1 MNQLLRLI
9 AIVIALNTAGCAL
22 FETPEW
28 AKRHAQ
34 DKPASKAPVEQ
45 PPIVSDRF
53 VLSPATDMD
62 GDVVGEV
69 QVIRA
74 RYEDTF
80 IDIGRA
86 YDLGFDELVQA
97 NPGVDPWL
105 PGAGTRVVLPT
116 RFILPDAPR
125 EGIVLNIGIKRIF
138 FYPKVTA
145 GESPLVIT
153 HPVGIGRDGWATP
166 IGATTV
172 VAKVKDPVWTVP
184 PSIRK
189 EHAEAGDPLPA
200 QVGAGPDNPLG
211 AFALRLGFPSYL
223 IHGTNKPSGIGMRVS
238 HGCVQ
243 LFPEDIESLFSEV
256 SVGTTVRIVNQ
267 PQLVGWQAGNL
278 YLEVHPALEDDQR
291 NLQAALDQRL
301 AQALRQRQPNP
312 VQKPVQ
318 KPAQNPVQV
327 VPVSVDAGLVTAT
340 VKEAR
345 GFPVRLLESA
355 ADAQSIV
362 ARARATENIV
372 TYPADADAT
381 TAPRPSP
388 SLDAASR

>member
-1 MNQLLRLI
+1 MHQLIRFVAL
-9 AIVIALNTAGCAL
+9 VIALNTAGCAL

-28 AKRHAQ
+28 AKRQA
-34 DKPASKAPVEQ
+34 AGKARAEQ

-53 VLSPATDMD
+53 VLSPASDMD

-80 IDIGRA
+80 TDIARA

-105 PGAGTRVVLPT
+105 PGAGTRIVLPT

-138 FYPKVTA
+138 YYPKVTA
-145 GESPLVIT
+145 GESPVVIT
-153 HPVGIGRDGWATP
+153 HPVGIGREGWATP
-166 IGATTV
+166 IGVTTV
-172 VAKVKDPVWTVP
+172 VAKVIDPVWTVP

-200 QVGAGPDNPLG
+200 QVAAGPDNPLG

-243 LFPEDIESLFSEV
+243 LFPEDIESLFSQV
-256 SVGTTVRIVNQ
+256 PVGTTVRIVNQ

-291 NLQAALDQRL
+291 NLQAALGQRL
-301 AQALRQRQPNP
+301 AQALRKRKPNS
-312 VQKPVQ
+312 
-318 KPAQNPVQV
+318 AQNPVQGA
-327 VPVSVDAGLVTAT
+327 PVSVDAGLVAAT

-355 ADAQSIV
+355 ADAQSVV

-372 TYPADADAT
+372 TYPVDAEAT
-381 TAPRPSP
+381 TAPRPSS

>member
-1 MNQLLRLI
+1 MHKLLRVVAL
-9 AIVIALNTAGCAL
+9 VIALNTAGCAL

-28 AKRHAQ
+28 AKRQA
-34 DKPASKAPVEQ
+34 AGKAPAEQ

-53 VLSPATDMD
+53 VLSPASDRD

-80 IDIGRA
+80 TDIARA

-116 RFILPDAPR
+116 QFILPDAPR

-243 LFPEDIESLFSEV
+243 LFPEDIESLFNQV
-256 SVGTTVRIVNQ
+256 PVGTTVRIVNQ

-278 YLEVHPALEDDQR
+278 YLEAHPALEDDQR
-291 NLQAALDQRL
+291 NLQVALGQRL
-301 AQALRQRQPNP
+301 AQALRKRKPNP
-312 VQKPVQ
+312 PQ
-318 KPAQNPVQV
+318 KPALNPAQSPIQGA
-327 VPVSVDAGLVTAT
+327 PVSVDAGLVATT

-355 ADAQSIV
+355 ADAQSVV
-362 ARARATENIV
+362 ARARASENIV
-372 TYPADADAT
+372 TYPVDADAT
-381 TAPRPSP
+381 TVPRPSS

>member
-1 MNQLLRLI
+1 MQQLVRFLVM
-9 AIVIALNTAGCAL
+9 VIALNTAGCAL
-22 FETPEW
+22 FKTPEW
-28 AKRHAQ
+28 AKRHAAAQ
-34 DKPASKAPVEQ
+34 PAVKAPVWQ

-53 VLSPATDMD
+53 VLIPAGDMD

-69 QVIRA
+69 QVISA

-80 IDIGRA
+80 IDIARA

-138 FYPKVTA
+138 LYPKVMA
-145 GESPLVIT
+145 GESPVVIT

-189 EHAEAGDPLPA
+189 EHAENGDPLPA

-211 AFALRLGFPSYL
+211 AYALRLGFPSYL

-256 SVGTTVRIVNQ
+256 AVGTPVRIVN
-267 PQLVGWQAGNL
+267 PPRLVGWQAGNL

-291 NLQAALDQRL
+291 DLQTALNKRL
-301 AQALRQRQPNP
+301 AQAL
-312 VQKPVQ
+312 QKRKP
-318 KPAQNPVQV
+318 KPAQNAPKKPVKA
-327 VPVSVDAGLVTAT
+327 VPVSVDAGLVAAT

-345 GFPVRLLESA
+345 GFPVRLWESA

-362 ARARATENIV
+362 ARARLTENIV
-372 TYPADADAT
+372 TYPADADAAT
-381 TAPRPSP
+381 EPQPSP

>member
-1 MNQLLRLI
+1 MHQQLR
-9 AIVIALNTAGCAL
+9 IVVLVMALNVAGCAM
-22 FETPEW
+22 FESPEW
-28 AKRHAQ
+28 ARRHAPVQ
-34 DKPASKAPVEQ
+34 PVSKAPVEQ

-53 VLSPATDMD
+53 VLSPSGNMD

-80 IDIGRA
+80 TDIARA
-86 YDLGFDELVQA
+86 YDLGYDELVDA

-105 PGAGTRVVLPT
+105 PGAGTLIVLPT

-125 EGIVLNIGIKRIF
+125 DGIVLNIGTKRIF
-138 FYPKVTA
+138 FYPKVA
-145 GESPLVIT
+145 VGESPVVIT

-166 IGATTV
+166 IGTTTV
-172 VAKVKDPVWTVP
+172 VAKAKDPVWTVP

-189 EHAEAGDPLPA
+189 EHADAGDPLPA

-256 SVGTTVRIVNQ
+256 AVGTPVRIVNQ
-267 PQLVGWQAGNL
+267 PRLVGWQAGNL

-291 NLQAALDQRL
+291 NLDAALDKQL
-301 AQALRQRQPNP
+301 AQALRQRKSSAAP
-312 VQKPVQ
+312 KPTQ
-318 KPAQNPVQV
+318 KPAQIPDKV
-327 VPVSVDAGLVTAT
+327 VPVSVDSALVAAT
-340 VKEAR
+340 VKESR
-345 GFPVRLLESA
+345 GFPIRLLESA
-355 ADAQSIV
+355 ADAQSVV
-362 ARARATENIV
+362 ARARLTENIV
-372 TYPADADAT
+372 TYPVEV
-381 TAPRPSP
+381 
-388 SLDAASR
+388 DAAAVPQASQLPDTALR

>member
-1 MNQLLRLI
+1 MHQLLRVVAL
-9 AIVIALNTAGCAL
+9 VIALNTAGCAL

-28 AKRHAQ
+28 AKRQGAG
-34 DKPASKAPVEQ
+34 KAPAEQ

-53 VLSPATDMD
+53 VLSPASDMD

-80 IDIGRA
+80 TDIARA

-138 FYPKVTA
+138 FYPKVA
-145 GESPLVIT
+145 PGEPPLVIT

-166 IGATTV
+166 TGTTTV

-243 LFPEDIESLFSEV
+243 LFPEDIESLFSQV
-256 SVGTTVRIVNQ
+256 PVGTTVRIVNQ

-291 NLQAALDQRL
+291 NPQAALDKRL
-301 AQALRQRQPNP
+301 AQALRKRKPN
-312 VQKPVQ
+312 
-318 KPAQNPVQV
+318 PAQNPAQNLGQSPVRG
-327 VPVSVDAGLVTAT
+327 VPVSVDAGLVAAT

-372 TYPADADAT
+372 TYPVDADAT
-381 TAPRPSP
+381 TAPRPSS